1 MKSFLETYNL
11 TICGLIL
18 QVGVVGGQV
27 ADDQGEKRDN
37 RHIPSQHN
45 VLSDLHAKPVPT
57 MSFHVVGTPLNTVST
72 AISPQARD
80 RSVVL
85 DSRFCYPAILHRN
98 ERNQVLFSLFLTR
111 LPKIL

>member
-72 AISPQARD
+72 AISPEAQD

-85 DSRFCYPAILHRN
+85 DSRFYYPAILRRN
-98 ERNQVLFSLFLTR
+98 EKNQVLFSLFFTR